1 MNSIKLS
8 WLLASVGLLFGCGSD
23 SSSDEDTIV
32 DTSEPSPTIL
42 STYNF
47 EIGGVQAGTD
57 MVVDVGGQFEVGIDL
72 GDTLRGSVMLS
83 PAPSPKIELLSFVTE
98 AGSTMTLTVAGT
110 ETELDGE
117 FTVSV
122 TSAIEGINTY
132 FPLAGSLDV
141 VTAADVAT
149 VVFTQGGFELSLNG
163 GPATLFDVSNW
174 EEFYEM
180 LHDSQAETWQRR
192 ASLAGG
198 TLALIIDHMR
208 RIGELLGS
216 LELTESPDPI
226 VTSCDDFQG
235 TPPVGVLSQG
245 EHVLTRLGSGEDLS
259 SGDVFNWAFTNCWSA
274 SSNTLIDNFL
284 QMQNYIEVIDASNTL
299 TQIGFGPDNN
309 VTGGILHFDWS
320 VAETEGNEGVYTID
334 PADRIVV
341 NGGFSLLFTGQP

>member
-1 MNSIKLS
+1 MNSIKVS
-8 WLLASVGLLFGCGSD
+8 WLLVSVGLLGGCGSD
-23 SSSDEDTIV
+23 SSSDDETIV
-32 DTSEPSPTIL
+32 DTSEPPPTIL

-47 EIGGVQAGTD
+47 EIGGVQVGTD
-57 MVVDVGGQFEVGIDL
+57 MVFDVGGQFEVGVDL

-83 PAPSPKIELLSFVTE
+83 PAPPPTIELLSFDTA

-117 FTVSV
+117 FTVTV
-122 TSAIEGINTY
+122 TSTVEGINTY
-132 FPLAGSLDV
+132 LPLIGSLDV
-141 VTAADVAT
+141 VTATDVAT
-149 VVFTQGGFELSLNG
+149 IVFTPGGIELSLNDG
-163 GPATLFDVSNW
+163 AATLYDLDG
-174 EEFYEM
+174 FYA
-180 LHDSQAETWQRR
+180 LLDDTQADTWQRR

-198 TLALIIDHMR
+198 TMAFIIDHMR

-226 VTSCDDFQG
+226 VTSCDDFPG
-235 TPPVGVLSQG
+235 TPPVGVLSKG

-259 SGDVFNWAFTNCWSA
+259 PGDVFDWTFTNCWFA

-309 VTGGILHFDWS
+309 VTGGILHFDWT
-320 VAETEGNEGVYTID
+320 VAETKGNDGVYTID

-341 NGGFSLLFTGQP
+341 NGGFSLLFTEP